1 MSKIGI
7 KQTVKL
13 PSSATHFLFNFKMRL
28 MGSRS
33 EDPICVDAD
42 AVDETLEE
50 EAVPLESSPPSS
62 LPTKH
67 SNSASIT
74 SYDLIGMPFEE
85 PVAA

>member
-1 MSKIGI
+1 MSKTEI

-13 PSSATHFLFNFKMRL
+13 PSSATHFLSNFKMRL
-28 MGSRS
+28 IGSRS
-33 EDPICVDAD
+33 DDPVCVDAD
-42 AVDETLEE
+42 VVDETLEE
-50 EAVPLESSPPSS
+50 EEVPLESLPPSS

-67 SNSASIT
+67 SNSASIS